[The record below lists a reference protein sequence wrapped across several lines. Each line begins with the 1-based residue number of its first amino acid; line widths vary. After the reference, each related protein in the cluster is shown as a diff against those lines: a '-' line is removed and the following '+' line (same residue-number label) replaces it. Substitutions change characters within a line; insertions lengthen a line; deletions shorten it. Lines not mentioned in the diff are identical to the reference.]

1 MAKKSKKIGK
11 EFIIL
16 SLEDIH
22 PYENNPRLN
31 EGAVPY
37 VVESIKQCTDL
48 DPIEVDEN
56 NVILSGH
63 TRLLAM
69 QQLRYKEA
77 DCIRYSGLTEA
88 QKKKYRLL
96 ANKAAEKSFWDF
108 DKLSE
113 ELEDLD
119 FDNFDFGFDSQVE
132 IQTNEDKTRKSINF
146 NETISVCIDCE
157 NEEQA
162 EIIFEKLQSEGYECR
177 ISTL

>member
-1 MAKKSKKIGK
+1 MAKKIKKIGK

-16 SLEDIH
+16 KLEDIH

-31 EGAVPY
+31 EDAVPY
-37 VVESIKQCTDL
+37 VAESIKQCTDL
-48 DPIEVDEN
+48 DPIEIDEN

-69 QQLRYKEA
+69 QQLGYKET
-77 DCIRYSGLTEA
+77 DCIRYTGLTET

-96 ANKAAEKSFWDF
+96 ANKVAEKSAWDF
-108 DKLSE
+108 DKLPE
-113 ELEDLD
+113 ELEVLD
-119 FDNFDFGFDSQVE
+119 FDDFDFGFDSQVE
-132 IQTNEDKTRKSINF
+132 IQINEGKTRKSINF